1 MLATHLM
8 DDAVWDNTNPW
19 DISLEDINST
29 EALANIHGTKESITT
44 TTTLMSSVYNEIW
57 YNTNE

>member
-19 DISLEDINST
+19 DISLEDINGT
-29 EALANIHGTKESITT
+29 EALVNIHGIKESITS
-44 TTTLMSSVYNEIW
+44 TTTLMSSVYNKI
-57 YNTNE
+57 